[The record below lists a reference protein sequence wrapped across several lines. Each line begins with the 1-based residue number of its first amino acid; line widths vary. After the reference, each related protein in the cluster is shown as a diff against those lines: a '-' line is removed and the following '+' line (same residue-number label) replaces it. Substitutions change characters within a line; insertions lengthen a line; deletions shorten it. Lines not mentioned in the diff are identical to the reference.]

1 MNKKPS
7 NTPVPLDEEL
17 VAYLDGELDAEN
29 GRRIET
35 LLATDPKLRR
45 RLQSL
50 ERTWDL
56 LDELDTSPVGEPFT
70 HTTLEM
76 VALAGREDVE
86 REKSEAPRRRR
97 RWRMTFIVCFFAAA
111 AAGFAAVAMF
121 VPDTNRQLL
130 DDLPVLERFDEYR
143 HVESVE
149 FLRLLRDEGLFSEKD
164 ADPPDP
170 PEADRD
176 YSPAERRRRVAGMDS
191 DEKEQLRLVAER
203 FNNLTPNKRQRMRQ
217 LLEALRNDAD
227 ADRLQ
232 AIGQRYCDWLKTL
245 SSYSRANLA
254 ELDPKDRVQW
264 IKKRLRLEQLRKNGG
279 RLGGDDLTKL
289 WKWVV
294 EHAAKHQKQYLE
306 SLSETQRKRL
316 SELNPRTR
324 RRVVFEQI
332 LRRWRAADS
341 KKPLPMMND
350 EEMKLLRERLSPQAK
365 KRLEAVPPAMQWKM
379 AAGWLWQGMRRP
391 GSFKGLHNAPT
402 TNDERLARFFE
413 KELSGEQRDRL
424 LGMSAE
430 DMQRE
435 LHRLFLMR
443 TRSQKGPNRHPA
455 GSNRQK
461 WPSAGHP
468 EPKKTPK

>member
-7 NTPVPLDEEL
+7 NTPAPLDEEL

-29 GRRIET
+29 GRRVET

-56 LDELDTSPVGEPFT
+56 LDELDTAPVGEPFT

-97 RWRMTFIVCFFAAA
+97 RRRMTFSVCFFAAA

-121 VPDTNRQLL
+121 VPDTDRQLL
-130 DDLPVLERFDEYR
+130 EDLPVLERFDEYR

-164 ADPPDP
+164 ADPP
-170 PEADRD
+170 EADLD
-176 YSPAERRRRVAGMDS
+176 YSPAERHRRVAGMDS
-191 DEKEQLRLVAER
+191 DEKELLRLVEER
-203 FNNLTPNKRQRMRQ
+203 FNNLTPNERQRMRQ

-232 AIGQRYCDWLKTL
+232 AIMQRYCDWLKTL
-245 SSYSRANLA
+245 SSYSRASLA

-264 IKKRLRLEQLRKNGG
+264 IKKRLRLERLRKNGG
-279 RLGGDDLTKL
+279 RLDGDDLMKL
-289 WKWVV
+289 REWVV
-294 EHAAKHQKQYLE
+294 EHAAKYQKQYLE

-324 RRVVFEQI
+324 RRVVFEQM
-332 LRRWRAADS
+332 LQQWRADDS
-341 KKPLPMMND
+341 KIPLPMMND
-350 EEMKLLRERLSPQAK
+350 EEMKLLRERLSPRAK

-391 GSFKGLHNAPT
+391 GSFKDPHSAPT
-402 TNDERLARFFE
+402 KDDDERLARFFE

-424 LGMSAE
+424 LGMSVE

-443 TRSQKGPNRHPA
+443 ARSLKGPHRRP
-455 GSNRQK
+455 
-461 WPSAGHP
+461 
-468 EPKKTPK
+468 

>member
-1 MNKKPS
+1 MNKEPP
-7 NTPVPLDEEL
+7 NTPAPLDEEL

-35 LLATDPKLRR
+35 LLAVDPKLRR

-56 LDELDTSPVGEPFT
+56 LDELDTAPVGEPFT

-76 VALAGREDVE
+76 VALAGCEDVE

-97 RWRMTFIVCFFAAA
+97 RWRMTFVACFFAAA
-111 AAGFAAVAMF
+111 ATGFAAVALF
-121 VPDTNRQLL
+121 VPNPNRQLL

-149 FLRLLRDEGLFSEKD
+149 FLRLLRDKGFFSEND
-164 ADPPDP
+164 ADP
-170 PEADRD
+170 PEADLD
-176 YSPAERRRRVAGMDS
+176 YSTAERHRRVADMDS
-191 DEKEQLRLVAER
+191 DEKEQLRLVEER
-203 FNNLTPNKRQRMRQ
+203 FNNLTTNERQRMRK
-217 LLEALRNDAD
+217 LLEALRFDAD

-245 SSYSRANLA
+245 SSYSRANLD
-254 ELDPKDRVQW
+254 ELKPTDRVQW

-279 RLGGDDLTKL
+279 RLGGDDLMKL
-289 WKWVV
+289 RKWVF
-294 EHAAKHQKQYLE
+294 EHAAKYQKQYLE
-306 SLSETQRKRL
+306 SLSETQQKRL

-324 RRVVFEQI
+324 LRVVFEQI
-332 LRRWRAADS
+332 LRRWLAADS

-350 EEMKLLRERLSPQAK
+350 DEMKLLRERLSPPAK
-365 KRLEAVPPAMQWKM
+365 KRLEAVPAAMQWKM

-391 GSFKGLHNAPT
+391 GPFKGPHNAPT

-424 LGMSAE
+424 LGMSVE
-430 DMQRE
+430 DMRRE

-443 TRSQKGPNRHPA
+443 ARSMKGPHRHPA
-455 GSNRQK
+455 GYNRDK
-461 WPSAGHP
+461 R
-468 EPKKTPK
+468 

>member
-1 MNKKPS
+1 MNKEPS
-7 NTPVPLDEEL
+7 NTPAPLDEEL

-35 LLATDPKLRR
+35 LLAVDPKLRR

-50 ERTWDL
+50 ERTWEL
-56 LDELDTSPVGEPFT
+56 LDELDTAPVGEPFT

-111 AAGFAAVAMF
+111 ATGFAAVALF
-121 VPDTNRQLL
+121 VPNPNRQLL

-149 FLRLLRDEGLFSEKD
+149 FLRLLRDKGLFSKND
-164 ADPPDP
+164 ADPPK
-170 PEADRD
+170 ADLD
-176 YSPAERRRRVAGMDS
+176 YSIAERHRRVADMDS
-191 DEKEQLRLVAER
+191 DEKEQLRLVEER
-203 FNNLTPNKRQRMRQ
+203 FNNLAPSDRQRMRK
-217 LLEALRNDAD
+217 LHEALRNDAD

-245 SSYSRANLA
+245 SSYSRANLD
-254 ELDPKDRVQW
+254 ELNPTDRVQW

-279 RLGGDDLTKL
+279 RLGGDDLMKL
-289 WKWVV
+289 RKWVF
-294 EHAAKHQKQYLE
+294 EHAAKYQKQYLE

-324 RRVVFEQI
+324 LRVVFEQI
-332 LRRWRAADS
+332 LRRWLAADS
-341 KKPLPMMND
+341 KKPLPMMNN
-350 EEMKLLRERLSPQAK
+350 EEMKLLRERLSPPAK

-391 GSFKGLHNAPT
+391 GSFKGPHNAPT

-430 DMQRE
+430 DMRRE

-443 TRSQKGPNRHPA
+443 ARSMKGPHRRPA
-455 GSNRQK
+455 GSNRPK